1 MKNFNDAQLRRLD
14 VTLLLVFDEAMATG
28 KLSAAAT
35 RLGLTQSA
43 ISHAVKRLREIFDD
57 ALFIRTPRGVQP
69 TPRALALRVPVS
81 EALRLLGGTVGPAS
95 FDPARDERVFR
106 IAATDSETS
115 LFAPLL
121 LDADLASVSPR
132 YIFRALIRR
141 DAIDALQAGDV
152 DLLLGYALDKGRACD
167 AVTLFDEDYLVVAR
181 QGHPALSQPL
191 TLTRYTQFGHVLA
204 SPGGSLTG
212 IVDKTLAHAGVSRR
226 VVMAVPY
233 FFAVLATVART
244 DLIATVPRR
253 VAQCH
258 AEDFGLS
265 TTLPPVRIRSFPVQ
279 MVWSRRL
286 GAEPAI
292 VWLRDRVRAAGRL
305 LETRHDAACRAESTT
320 R

>member
-1 MKNFNDAQLRRLD
+1 MMNFNDAQLRRLD
-14 VTLLLVFDEAMATG
+14 ITLLLVFDEAIASG

-57 ALFIRTPRGVQP
+57 ELFVRTPRGVQP
-69 TPRALALRVPVS
+69 TTRALALRGPVS
-81 EALRLLGGTVGPAS
+81 EALRLLGGAVGSAS

-106 IAATDSETS
+106 IAATDYETA

-121 LDADLASVSPR
+121 LDADPTSGSPR
-132 YIFRALIRR
+132 YIFRALI
-141 DAIDALQAGDV
+141 
-152 DLLLGYALDKGRACD
+152 
-167 AVTLFDEDYLVVAR
+167 R

-191 TLTRYTQFGHVLA
+191 TLAQYTKYGHVLA
-204 SPGGSLTG
+204 SPGGRSLSG
-212 IVDKTLAHAGVSRR
+212 IVDKTLATAGVSRR

-244 DLIATVPRR
+244 DLIATLPRR

-258 AEDFGLS
+258 AKDFGLGI
-265 TTLPPVRIRSFPVQ
+265 TVPPVPIRSFPVQ

-286 GAEPAI
+286 GVDPAI
-292 VWLRDRVRAAGRL
+292 GWLRARVKAAGEH
-305 LETRHDAACRAESTT
+305 LELPQ
-320 R
+320 

>member
-81 EALRLLGGTVGPAS
+81 EALRLLGGTVGPPAS
-95 FDPARDERVFR
+95 IRH
-106 IAATDSETS
+106 ATSGCSGSPRLNSETS

-233 FFAVLATVART
+233 FFAVLATVA
-244 DLIATVPRR
+244 
-253 VAQCH
+253 
-258 AEDFGLS
+258 
-265 TTLPPVRIRSFPVQ
+265 
-279 MVWSRRL
+279 
-286 GAEPAI
+286 EPI
-292 VWLRDRVRAAGRL
+292 
-305 LETRHDAACRAESTT
+305 
-320 R
+320 